1 MPLRNLVYLIC
12 TGFLLALYYGPAAA
26 MDRADAGLNSL
37 RYQLQLVNLVRP
49 SEHSEDAYHLLHSG
63 TLQEKLGSAEGI
75 QADLKHFWQTKNIP
89 NNINRVKATDDL
101 YLRATALEPT
111 SSDYLPVSN
120 RLRYLLWLS
129 EHYPWKPLVIGGWL
143 KEGDYHKSIPEIS
156 FRLNM
161 LGDLDSYDSN
171 NKQLNRTLVTSLLSF
186 QRRHGLKQDA
196 VIGPETLRW
205 LNTSP
210 KNRARLLAN
219 NFLKKSSYLA
229 SLDKRFLL
237 INIPAFEMVL
247 VDRDEIQLKSRV
259 IVGKPYR
266 QTPMLSS
273 QISNVVLNPSWRV
286 PRRLLWR
293 DLLPKVREDGSYI
306 TQRNFDVF
314 NSEGVIIEKSPE
326 EWQELARGRFP
337 YRLVQR
343 PGEGNT
349 LGRYKFFFANE
360 YNVYLHDTE
369 DKSLFEESNRAL
381 SSGCIRIENVES
393 LANWMASNLV
403 RDKQTWVD
411 MQVERQKTQ
420 WFALDNSLAVHLV
433 YWTAWIDSEGNSQF
447 RNDIYNQ
454 NSTGNLALIEKR

>member
-1 MPLRNLVYLIC
+1 MLLKNQVWL
-12 TGFLLALYYGPAAA
+12 TWGAFLLILNYTPVAA
-26 MDRADAGLNSL
+26 MDRNDAGLNSL

-49 SEHSEDAYHLLHSG
+49 SKQSEDSYRILRSG
-63 TLQEKLGSAEGI
+63 TKQDKLDRAEDI
-75 QADLKHFWQTKNIP
+75 QADLKYFWQTKNIS
-89 NNINRVKATDDL
+89 NGANTINDTDDL
-101 YLRATALEPT
+101 YQRAISIEPIST
-111 SSDYLPVSN
+111 GYLPVSN

-129 EHYPWKPLVIGGWL
+129 EHYAWEPMDLDVWL
-143 KEGDYHKSIPEIS
+143 KEGDNHQSIPEIS

-161 LGDLDSYDSN
+161 LGDLASYDRN
-171 NKQLNRTLVTSLLSF
+171 NKQLNRTVATSLIRF

-219 NFLKKSSYLA
+219 NFLKKSSYSA

-247 VDRDEIQLKSRV
+247 VDHDEVQLKSRV
-259 IVGKPYR
+259 IVGKSYR
-266 QTPMLSS
+266 QTPMLSG
-273 QISNVVLNPSWRV
+273 QISNIVLNPSWRV
-286 PRRLLWR
+286 PSRLLRR
-293 DLLPKVREDGSYI
+293 DLLPKVREDGQYI
-306 TQRNFDVF
+306 SRRNFDVF
-314 NSEGVIIEKSPE
+314 DSQGVMIEKSPE

-343 PGEGNT
+343 PGEENT
-349 LGRYKFFFANE
+349 LGRYKFYFEND
-360 YNVYLHDTE
+360 YSIYLHDTV

-381 SSGCIRIENVES
+381 SSGCIRVENVES

-420 WFALDNSLAVHLV
+420 WFSLDDSLAVHLV
-433 YWTAWIDSEGNSQF
+433 YWTAWIDSEGDSQF

-454 NSTGNLALIEKR
+454 NSTGNLALIENR

>member
-1 MPLRNLVYLIC
+1 MPRNLVCLIGAC
-12 TGFLLALYYGPAAA
+12 FLLVLYVTPVVAIDRSDAA
-26 MDRADAGLNSL
+26 LNSL
-37 RYQLQLVNLVRP
+37 LYQLQLVNLVRP
-49 SEHSEDAYHLLHSG
+49 SKQSEDSYRILRSG
-63 TLQEKLGSAEGI
+63 TKEDKLDRAEDI
-75 QADLKHFWQTKNIP
+75 QADLKHFWKTKNILTRV
-89 NNINRVKATDDL
+89 NTINDTDDL
-101 YLRATALEPT
+101 YQRATSLEPT

-129 EHYPWKPLVIGGWL
+129 EHYSWNPIVIGGWL
-143 KEGDYHKSIPEIS
+143 KQGDYHESISDIS

-161 LGDLDSYDSN
+161 LGDLDRYDKN
-171 NKQLNRTLVTSLLSF
+171 NRQFNQAIATSLMRF

-196 VIGPETLRW
+196 IIGPETLRW

-210 KNRARLLAN
+210 KDRARLLAN
-219 NFLKKSSYLA
+219 NFLKRSRYLA

-237 INIPAFEMVL
+237 INIPAFELVL
-247 VDRDEIQLKSRV
+247 VDHDEVQLKSRV

-266 QTPMLSS
+266 PTPMLSG

-286 PRRLLWR
+286 PKRLLRR
-293 DLLPKVREDGSYI
+293 DLLPKVREDGQYI
-306 TQRNFDVF
+306 SRRNFDVF
-314 NSEGVIIEKSPE
+314 DAKGEIIEKSPE
-326 EWQELARGRFP
+326 EWQELAHGRFP

-343 PGEGNT
+343 PGEENT
-349 LGRYKFFFANE
+349 LGRYKFYFEND
-360 YNVYLHDTE
+360 YSVYLHDTV

-381 SSGCIRIENVES
+381 SSGCIRVENVES

-420 WFALDNSLAVHLV
+420 WFALDDSLAIHLV
-433 YWTAWIDSEGNSQF
+433 YWTAWIDNEGSSQF

-454 NSTGNLALIEKR
+454 NSTSNIALIENR

>member
-1 MPLRNLVYLIC
+1 MLLRNQVWTIW
-12 TGFLLALYYGPAAA
+12 LALLFILNSTPVAA
-26 MDRADAGLNSL
+26 MDRSYAGFNSL
-37 RYQLQLVNLVRP
+37 LYQLQLVNLVRP
-49 SEHSEDAYHLLHSG
+49 SKQSEDSYHILRSG
-63 TLQEKLGSAEGI
+63 TVQEKLDRAEGI
-75 QADLKHFWQTKNIP
+75 QADLKYFWKTKNVP
-89 NNINRVKATDDL
+89 NNVNRLDDTDDL
-101 YLRATALEPT
+101 YQRATSLEPI

-161 LGDLDSYDSN
+161 LGDLDYYDRD
-171 NKQLNRTLVTSLLSF
+171 NKHLNREVAISLIRF

-210 KNRARLLAN
+210 KSRARMLAN
-219 NFLKKSSYLA
+219 NFLKKSSYSA
-229 SLDKRFLL
+229 SLDNRFLL

-247 VDRDEIQLKSRV
+247 VDHDEVQLKSRV

-286 PRRLLWR
+286 PKRLLRR
-293 DLLPKVREDGSYI
+293 DLLPKVREDGEYI
-306 TQRNFDVF
+306 SRRNFDVF
-314 NSEGVIIEKSPE
+314 DAKGVIVEKSPE
-326 EWQELARGRFP
+326 EWQELAQGRFP

-343 PGEGNT
+343 PGEENT
-349 LGRYKFFFANE
+349 LGRYKFYFAND
-360 YNVYLHDTE
+360 YNVYLHDTV

-381 SSGCIRIENVES
+381 SSGCIRVENVES

-420 WFALDNSLAVHLV
+420 WFSLDDSLSVHLV
-433 YWTAWIDSEGNSQF
+433 YWTAWIDSEGDSQF
-447 RNDIYNQ
+447 RNDIYNR
-454 NSTGNLALIEKR
+454 NSTGNLSLIENR

>member
-1 MPLRNLVYLIC
+1 MALRNLVWLIC
-12 TGFLLALYYGPAAA
+12 TGFLLVLYVTPVAA
-26 MDRADAGLNSL
+26 MDRSDAGLNSL

-49 SEHSEDAYHLLHSG
+49 SKQSEDSYRILRSG
-63 TLQEKLGSAEGI
+63 TVQEKLDRVGGI
-75 QADLKHFWQTKNIP
+75 QADLKYFWQNKNIP
-89 NNINRVKATDDL
+89 NDANRLDDTEDL
-101 YLRATALEPT
+101 YQRAISLEPT

-161 LGDLDSYDSN
+161 LGDLDSYDRN
-171 NKQLNRTLVTSLLSF
+171 NKQLNRTLATSLLRF

-196 VIGPETLRW
+196 IIGPETLRW
-205 LNTSP
+205 LNASP

-229 SLDKRFLL
+229 SLDSRFLL

-247 VDRDEIQLKSRV
+247 VDHDEIQLKSRV

-293 DLLPKVREDGSYI
+293 DLLPKVRENGSYI

-314 NSEGVIIEKSPE
+314 DAKGVIIEKSPD
-326 EWQELARGRFP
+326 EWQELAQGRFP

-343 PGEGNT
+343 PGEENT
-349 LGRYKFFFANE
+349 LGRYKFYFAND
-360 YNVYLHDTE
+360 YNVYLHDTV

-381 SSGCIRIENVES
+381 SSGCIRVENVES

-420 WFALDNSLAVHLV
+420 WFSLDDSLAVHLV
-433 YWTAWIDSEGNSQF
+433 YWTAWIDSEGDSQF

-454 NSTGNLALIEKR
+454 NSTGNLALIENR